1 MKSLI
6 HFLLCLIAVPFWA
19 AGITFMSLALLPILV
34 AYRISPR
41 SSTGNCWTYACP
53 RWFSR
58 GGYLVVRQAAG
69 VKFLS
74 IFSIPHVAWMPRT
87 PPAGSL
93 KQFVPSNRR
102 RSFILPWFTLYFK
115 GRVTDQEKER
125 EAQGVTQFSPSGPAG
140 N

>member
-1 MKSLI
+1 MKPLV
-6 HFLLCLIAVPFWA
+6 HFFLCLISVPFWV
-19 AGITFMSLALLPILV
+19 AGITFMSLALLPILA

-41 SSTGNCWTYACP
+41 FSRGNCWTYACP

-58 GGYLVVRQAAG
+58 GGYLVVRPSAG

-74 IFSIPHVAWMPRT
+74 IFSVPHVAWMPRT

-93 KQFVPSNRR
+93 KQFIPASRKTA
-102 RSFILPWFTLYFK
+102 SWFPWFTLYFK
-115 GRVTDQEKER
+115 GRVTDQEKGR
-125 EAQGVTQFSPSGPAG
+125 EAQGVTHFSPSGSAG